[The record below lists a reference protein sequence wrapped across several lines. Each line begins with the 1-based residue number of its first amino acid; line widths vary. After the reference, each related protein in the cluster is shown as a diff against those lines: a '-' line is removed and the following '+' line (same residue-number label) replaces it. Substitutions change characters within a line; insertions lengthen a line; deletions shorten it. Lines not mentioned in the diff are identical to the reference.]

1 MPLQRT
7 RTSQSLWQASDGVLA
22 PAGSWFRVLRPPQVQ
37 RSFFFDSARWS
48 IPSIASIA
56 SVSSPSTTSS
66 KFISEDQDRASCAEG
81 DESCHDHLPCP
92 AIQSAAKGTPA
103 QADSDVTDCI
113 EQVPP
118 IAGEVVGWMIA
129 ETLHNSFCTLRG
141 LWGSGNLN
149 KEKLVAATMPRGSS
163 TAYNGEKSR
172 VQGRFPGR
180 ITPEMSQPSCPEWK
194 GYVLVPQWGP
204 DLPCWTP
211 VVPRMF

>member
-7 RTSQSLWQASDGVLA
+7 RTSQSLWQASDASGVRA
-22 PAGSWFRVLRPPQVQ
+22 PAGCWFRVLRPPQVQ
-37 RSFFFDSARWS
+37 RSFFSTAPGGPFRLLLRL
-48 IPSIASIA
+48 P
-56 SVSSPSTTSS
+56 VSRALQPRAQN
-66 KFISEDQDRASCAEG
+66 SEDQDRASCAEG
-81 DESCHDHLPCP
+81 YESCHDHLPCP

-180 ITPEMSQPSCPEWK
+180 IRPEMSQPSCPEWK